1 MKVARWGNSLAVR
14 LPADLVQSMGLIE
27 GDEIIVRNAAPK
39 ELALMREDA
48 RQRALARIAAR
59 RWVLPPDW
67 KIDRNDPD
75 ERG

>member
-14 LPADLVQSMGLIE
+14 LPSDLVQSMGISE
-27 GDEIIVRNAAPK
+27 GDEIVVRNAAPK
-39 ELALMREDA
+39 EIAIMREDS